1 MRMFVMVVSPI
12 LQANDQLLFFKRGHC
27 ELVLLDLATQQA
39 RCCTVPAGAL
49 DGART
54 RDICDYVHTGN

>member
-1 MRMFVMVVSPI
+1 

-49 DGART
+49 DGARI